1 MHEVEITAQSLSS
14 NIKIVLEGESLNEQ
28 RLVLIDTI
36 RDLEVKNKDGSL
48 DYKIKILDEI
58 LNLIDSFSLVSEEI

>member
-58 LNLIDSFSLVSEEI
+58 LNLIDSFSLVSEEM

>member
-14 NIKIVLEGESLNEQ
+14 SIKIVLEGEGLNEQ

-58 LNLIDSFSLVSEEI
+58 LNLIDSFSLVSEEM